1 MSAASDVVTKRVSRG
16 PKNGLSIP
24 YRLLV
29 IGYILSIVVFSYREG
44 FTAIGKGAGALVGIG
59 FLLLA
64 MSGSRRITLPTGYKI
79 WLAWFAFAAIS
90 AVQANDV
97 TIALNRVL
105 TLVQIVP
112 LAFLITNMIVWNG
125 RSDFFWRGL
134 LFAGGVSIAMVFMN
148 PNNFQGFDGRV
159 FGTLGNANAYGALL
173 VTCVVLGLVEAVR
186 TRSWLLRILM
196 ITILAVFVMMA
207 GQTGSRQAIIGVL
220 AGSFFVGM
228 GYVWRLT
235 KTRSMSALGV
245 IGIFAGGIFLVLGY
259 LATTDFWFRMDTAV
273 KAAVTGTT
281 QGADNSIIGRVELYL
296 RGIDAALDNP
306 AFGVGLDNFQTISG
320 SGAGF
325 TLGTYAH
332 SNYVEILA
340 TTGFLGFFLYFSMY
354 ISWIREIARRI
365 QLLFTSG
372 DFYIVLRAA
381 ALVGVLLLLDLTS
394 VSYYQKFHWLI
405 FAGLMAD
412 FMLLRRLGGRSG

>member
-1 MSAASDVVTKRVSRG
+1 MSAASGVVARRTRRG
-16 PKNGLSIP
+16 PKNGLSAA
-24 YRLLV
+24 YRLLIV
-29 IGYILSIVVFSYREG
+29 AYILSIVVFAYRAG
-44 FTAIGKGAGALVGIG
+44 FTVVGRGVGALVGIG

-64 MSGSRRITLPTGYKI
+64 ISGSRRISFPVGYKI
-79 WLAWFAFAAIS
+79 WAAWFGFAALS

-125 RSDFFWRGL
+125 RSDFYWRGL

-148 PNNFQGFDGRV
+148 PLEFQGLDGRV

-173 VTCVVLGLVEAVR
+173 VTCVVLMLVEAIR

-196 ITILAVFVMMA
+196 IAILAVFVIMA

-220 AGSFFVGM
+220 AGGMFVGT

-235 KTRSMSALGV
+235 KTRAMSAVGV
-245 IGIFAGGIFLVLGY
+245 IGIFAGGMFLVLGY

-273 KAAVTGTT
+273 EAAVTGTT
-281 QGADNSIIGRVELYL
+281 QGADNSIIGRVELYV
-296 RGIDAALDNP
+296 RAFEAALDDP
-306 AFGVGLDNFQTISG
+306 VFGVGLDNFQTLSG
-320 SGAGF
+320 SMGGS

-332 SNYVEILA
+332 SNYMEILA
-340 TTGFLGFFLYFSMY
+340 TTGFFGFFLYFSMY
-354 ISWIREIARRI
+354 YRWIRDLVRRI
-365 QLLFTSG
+365 PVLFDSS
-372 DFYIVLRAA
+372 DFHIVLRAVS
-381 ALVGVLLLLDLTS
+381 LLGVFLLLDLTS

-412 FMLLRRLGGRSG
+412 LVLLRRVRGR